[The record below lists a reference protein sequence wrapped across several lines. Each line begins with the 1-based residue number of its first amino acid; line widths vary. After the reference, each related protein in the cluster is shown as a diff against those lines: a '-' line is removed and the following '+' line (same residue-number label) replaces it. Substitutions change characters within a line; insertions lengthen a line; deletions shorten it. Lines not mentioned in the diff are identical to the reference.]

1 MFALNQI
8 RGGHSH
14 IVAQIVEAEFVVG
27 AERDV
32 AFVCGAS
39 LGGVGLM
46 LVDAVD
52 CGAVEHVQRSHPF
65 RVTLRQ
71 VVVDGD
77 HVHSAS
83 RERSEKYRQ
92 GRHEG
97 FAFAGGHF
105 CDLALVENDAA
116 DELHVIVDHVPFDLV
131 AAGEPMVFP
140 DGFISVNRHEVA
152 SLAGEFAVEVG
163 GGDFDSFVAGEA

>member
-52 CGAVEHVQRSHPF
+52 CGAVEHVQRPHPLGVAF
-65 RVTLRQ
+65 GQ
-71 VVVDGD
+71 VVVD
-77 HVHSAS
+77 
-83 RERSEKYRQ
+83 
-92 GRHEG
+92 RHDVNA
-97 FAFAGGHF
+97 AF
-105 CDLALVENDAA
+105 
-116 DELHVIVDHVPFDLV
+116 
-131 AAGEPMVFP
+131 
-140 DGFISVNRHEVA
+140 
-152 SLAGEFAVEVG
+152 
-163 GGDFDSFVAGEA
+163 